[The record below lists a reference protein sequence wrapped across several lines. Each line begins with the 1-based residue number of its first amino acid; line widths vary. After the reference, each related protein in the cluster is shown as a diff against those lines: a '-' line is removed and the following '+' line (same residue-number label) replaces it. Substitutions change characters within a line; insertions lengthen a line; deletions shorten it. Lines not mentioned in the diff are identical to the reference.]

1 METIGKR
8 QFLIAT
14 EEEIRAGRTS
24 DVYFRRSLDILEK
37 LEVRKR
43 VTAEVVAKGFH
54 RDWSYAVFAGLE
66 EAARLFAPLGVKVW
80 AVPEGTLFL
89 PSEPVL
95 VIEGEY
101 RDFGLFETA
110 LLGFICQASG
120 VATAAARYRRAAED
134 RLLFSFGARRM
145 HPAITPMLERSA
157 FIGGCDGVS
166 AMLGAELLGESPAGT
181 MPHALILI
189 LGDTVEAARAFDAH
203 IPPEVNRVVL
213 IDTFQDEKFEA
224 LRVAEA
230 LGDGLFAVRL
240 DTPASRRG
248 DFGKILEE
256 VRWELD
262 LRGHGKVKIVVSGG
276 ITERDVKDLNPF
288 VDAYGIG
295 TSISNAPVIDFSLD
309 IVEIE
314 GKPVAKRG
322 KRSGR
327 KQVYRC
333 PHCLRD
339 QVKSWI
345 PDMRISVP
353 CECGGG
359 SEALLIPVLDENGP
373 TGTFPP
379 PRSVREYV
387 LNQLERI
394 DRS

>member
-43 VTAEVVAKGFH
+43 VTAEVVAKGFP
-54 RDWSYAVFAGLE
+54 RDWGYAVFAGLE

-101 RDFGLFETA
+101 REFGLFETA

-203 IPPEVNRVVL
+203 IPPEVNRVVASNRSVIVIAKISL
-213 IDTFQDEKFEA
+213 LSYSPPPLCIPS
-224 LRVAEA
+224 LRVRYRGNRPLPPNRPLETPGPEYTQ
-230 LGDGLFAVRL
+230 LGDSPGFVSLPDACDRESHIGLLFLGPCLSHRRL
-240 DTPASRRG
+240 TQTG
-248 DFGKILEE
+248 QG
-256 VRWELD
+256 
-262 LRGHGKVKIVVSGG
+262 SG
-276 ITERDVKDLNPF
+276 
-288 VDAYGIG
+288 
-295 TSISNAPVIDFSLD
+295 
-309 IVEIE
+309 
-314 GKPVAKRG
+314 
-322 KRSGR
+322 
-327 KQVYRC
+327 Q
-333 PHCLRD
+333 
-339 QVKSWI
+339 
-345 PDMRISVP
+345 
-353 CECGGG
+353 
-359 SEALLIPVLDENGP
+359 P
-373 TGTFPP
+373 T
-379 PRSVREYV
+379 
-387 LNQLERI
+387 
-394 DRS
+394 